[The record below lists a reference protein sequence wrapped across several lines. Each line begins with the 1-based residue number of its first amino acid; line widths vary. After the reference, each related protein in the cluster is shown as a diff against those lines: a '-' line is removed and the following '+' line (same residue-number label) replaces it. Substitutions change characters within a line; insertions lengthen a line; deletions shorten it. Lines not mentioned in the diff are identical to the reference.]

1 MERETI
7 DFQRDV
13 IEASYTTPIVV
24 DFWAEWCG
32 PCRMLGPVL
41 ESLSERAR
49 GRWRLVKVNV
59 DAHPDVARAFNVRSI
74 PMVMLFHEGKP
85 VAEFMGA
92 LPEAQVVQW
101 LDAYVPTEAAKALN
115 EAKRLSERG
124 DAAGAWSLLEEVV
137 RKDPSN
143 EEARVLLAELLFE
156 SDPDGAAKLVQDI
169 PVEHPL
175 GDRANTLRTLLRLMR
190 SEEELTAIAAKS
202 PDEAEDWAK
211 YLKGIEAL
219 KQRRYADALRAWIE
233 VIRRNRELDDDG
245 ARKACVALFLWLGN
259 EHEITQEY
267 RPPFSSALYS

>member
-1 MERETI
+1 METGSV

-13 IEASYTTPIVV
+13 LEASYATPIVV

-32 PCRMLGPVL
+32 PCRMLGPIL
-41 ESLSERAR
+41 ENLSERAR

-59 DAHPDVARAFNVRSI
+59 EEHQEVAASFNVRSI

-124 DAAGAWSLLEEVV
+124 DAAGTRSLLEEVV

-156 SDPDGAAKLVQDI
+156 EDPDEAAKLVQDI
-169 PVEHPL
+169 SVEHPL
-175 GDRANTLRTLLRLMR
+175 GDRANVLRTLLRLMR
-190 SEEELTAIAAKS
+190 SEEELSAIAAKS
-202 PDEAEDWAK
+202 PDEAEEWAE
-211 YLKGIEAL
+211 YLKGIKAL
-219 KQRRYADALRAWIE
+219 KQRRYEDALEAWIE
-233 VIRRNRELDDDG
+233 VIRRNRKLDDDS
-245 ARKACVALFLWLGN
+245 ARKACVAVFLWLGN
-259 EHEITQEY
+259 EHEITQKY
-267 RPPFSSALYS
+267 RPPFSSALYR